1 MKDTWQLQEAKDQ
14 LSRIVAAARTH
25 QPQTITVHGKDAV
38 VVLSAEAYRKLR
50 KPKGSLVEFFQRS
63 PLRGVD
69 LKIKRSRDT
78 GRKPVKF

>member
-1 MKDTWQLQEAKDQ
+1 MKNSWQLQEAKDQ
-14 LSRIVAAARTH
+14 LSRIVATARTRR
-25 QPQTITVHGKDAV
+25 PQTITVHGKDAV
-38 VVLSAEAYRKLR
+38 VVLSAETYRKLR

-69 LKIKRSRDT
+69 LKVKRSRDT

>member
-1 MKDTWQLQEAKDQ
+1 MKNSWQLQEAKDQ
-14 LSRIVAAARTH
+14 LSRIVAAARTRR
-25 QPQTITVHGKDAV
+25 PQTITVHGKDAV
-38 VVLSAEAYRKLR
+38 VVLSTETYRKLR
-50 KPKGSLVEFFQRS
+50 KPKVSLVEFFQRS